1 MILVS
6 WLVLYFDVI
15 WLILVVIIYIDDAYM
30 IIYGLIRHTLM
41 NKGGTTIY
49 DYSSLTG
56 KNPVRD
62 FFDFAA

>member
-1 MILVS
+1 MI
-6 WLVLYFDVI
+6 
-15 WLILVVIIYIDDAYM
+15 VIIYIDDAYM
-30 IIYGLIRHTLM
+30 IICGLIRHTLM

-49 DYSSLTG
+49 DYSSLTV

>member
-1 MILVS
+1 MI
-6 WLVLYFDVI
+6 
-15 WLILVVIIYIDDAYM
+15 VIIYIDDAYM
-30 IIYGLIRHTLM
+30 IICGLIRQTLM
-41 NKGGTTIY
+41 NKGGITIY

>member
-1 MILVS
+1 M
-6 WLVLYFDVI
+6 
-15 WLILVVIIYIDDAYM
+15 VVIIYIDDVYM
-30 IIYGLIRHTLM
+30 IICGLIRHTLM

>member
-1 MILVS
+1 MVS
-6 WLVLYFDVI
+6 WLVLYFDAI
-15 WLILVVIIYIDDAYM
+15 QFILIIIIFIDEAYM
-30 IIYGLIRHTLM
+30 IICGLIRHTLM

>member
-1 MILVS
+1 MI
-6 WLVLYFDVI
+6 
-15 WLILVVIIYIDDAYM
+15 VIIYIDDAYM

-56 KNPVRD
+56 KNPVRG
-62 FFDFAA
+62 FFFFAA